1 MSGTLCLRS
10 KSSSGRGFSP
20 SPPLFSLYS
29 LVLWHILEY
38 GATSSHLG
46 AMGNGAG
53 QQLENPNYSTDQH
66 DPGGGKNVLTISL
79 NKPGWVSE
87 RLGQQWESPLA
98 SFALVLSGF
107 IC

>member
-20 SPPLFSLYS
+20 SPPLFSLYF

-46 AMGNGAG
+46 AIGIGAR

-66 DPGGGKNVLTISL
+66 DPGGGKKCFDYYT
-79 NKPGWVSE
+79 KQTGWVSE